1 MRIGECQGIIGIHTD
16 SVQQEALQQK
26 DTERTGRTS
35 FQLNG
40 NGQAYDTVTQKKQR
54 AQMQAMKLIRDVYA
68 SDLKVDEGLQ
78 ESRDRIAQLRAESEE
93 AEEKLGEFEKRKNAL
108 AQEYGVDKDSTE
120 QKDLELLEKRREL
133 QKRGMGASLTQEEQ
147 KRLEQI
153 DREGLTE
160 YQSRCMEFNE
170 QEDPYKDIIEKNRNQ
185 IRGQISAISETKLEK
200 LKVRPMLEATQS
212 AEEIMKA
219 ASDEALGALVAE
231 GQNYLDEKAKE
242 SEEAAQKQK
251 EAKEAKEA
259 KEEQEERV
267 DVEKVTDTAVE
278 TDQTR
283 MQTQEDVRKILA
295 KLGMTEEDIKGAA
308 VDELL

>member
-1 MRIGECQGIIGIHTD
+1 MRIGEREGMISIHTD

-26 DTERTGRTS
+26 AQERTGRTS

-40 NGQAYDTVTQKKQR
+40 NGQAYDTITQKKQR
-54 AQMQAMKLIRDVYA
+54 AQMQAMKLIKDVYA

-78 ESRDRIAQLRAESEE
+78 ESRNRITQLRAESEE

-153 DREGLTE
+153 DGEGMTE
-160 YQSRCMEFNE
+160 YQSRCMEIDE
-170 QEDPYKDIIEKNRNQ
+170 QEDPYKDIIEKNRSQ
-185 IRGQISAISETKLEK
+185 IRGQISVISETKLEK

-212 AEEIMKA
+212 AGEIMRA

-231 GQNYLDEKAKE
+231 GQNYLDEKAEE
-242 SEEAAQKQK
+242 SEEAAHKQ
-251 EAKEAKEA
+251 KEA

-278 TDQTR
+278 TDQVR
-283 MQTQEDVRKILA
+283 MQTQEEVRKILA

>member
-1 MRIGECQGIIGIHTD
+1 
-16 SVQQEALQQK
+16 
-26 DTERTGRTS
+26 
-35 FQLNG
+35 
-40 NGQAYDTVTQKKQR
+40 
-54 AQMQAMKLIRDVYA
+54 MQAMKLIKDVYA

-78 ESRDRIAQLRAESEE
+78 ESRNRIAQLRAESEE

-153 DREGLTE
+153 DGEGMTE
-160 YQSRCMEFNE
+160 YQSRCMEIDE
-170 QEDPYKDIIEKNRNQ
+170 QEDPYKDIIEKNRSQ
-185 IRGQISAISETKLEK
+185 IRGQISVISETKLEK

-212 AEEIMKA
+212 AGEIMRA

-231 GQNYLDEKAKE
+231 GQNYLDEKAEE

-251 EAKEAKEA
+251 ET

-278 TDQTR
+278 TDQVR
-283 MQTQEDVRKILA
+283 MQTQEEVRKILA